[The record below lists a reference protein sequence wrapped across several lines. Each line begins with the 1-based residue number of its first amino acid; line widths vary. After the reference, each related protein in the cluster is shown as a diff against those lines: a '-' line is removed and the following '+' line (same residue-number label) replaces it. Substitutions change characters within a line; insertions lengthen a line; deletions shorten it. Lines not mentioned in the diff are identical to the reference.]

1 MANARYCRFENTLR
15 DLKACQEALDD
26 DDYKG
31 ASETER
37 VALLKL
43 ISLCSEISSEYDN
56 ITINFDDDE
65 DDELLDEDEGEE
77 EDEDEDENIF
87 EHQPPAFLF
96 K

>member
-1 MANARYCRFENTLR
+1 MPNARYCRFEN
-15 DLKACQEALDD
+15 CQEALDD

-56 ITINFDDDE
+56 ITIDFDSDE
-65 DDELLDEDEGEE
+65 DDELLDEEDDDDEENEE
-77 EDEDEDENIF
+77 EDDD